1 MSRMSITFYDDTYR
15 RIQMRAEKKGGQ
27 SIAEAVR
34 ELTELGLRVE
44 AAASEHGPKN
54 SVNEGADHLKKL
66 LELNLKWS
74 LEARLIGRF
83 LVAHNPALD
92 KEKQAE
98 VLEKYPDRVEEHIRK
113 VMNEKF

>member
-1 MSRMSITFYDDTYR
+1 MGRMSITFHDDTYHK
-15 RIQMRAEKKGGQ
+15 IQMRAKKNGGQ

-34 ELTELGLRVE
+34 ELIELGLRVE
-44 AAASEHGPKN
+44 AAAGEHSPKDI
-54 SVNEGADHLKKL
+54 VNEGTDHLKKL
-66 LELNLKWS
+66 LALNLKWS

-113 VMNEKF
+113 VMNEEF